1 MPNYRWRARRDHIR
15 DEHFMRDSIT
25 VQRNISPRAM
35 LILRDSMLSRLA
47 TKLSLRRLD
56 GLRKLDDV
64 RFFEEALDQDR
75 LKFFH
80 DMRHLAL

>member
-1 MPNYRWRARRDHIR
+1 
-15 DEHFMRDSIT
+15 MRDSIT

-35 LILRDSMLSRLA
+35 FILRDSMLSRLA

-56 GLRKLDDV
+56 GLRKLDDD